1 MYHKRE
7 RVPASFQGLHSIH
20 QRTTT
25 QPKNGA
31 PFASIRATKRDKFVN
46 TWKGWHIL
54 YLLLHFLERN
64 RFSFN
69 NLLTNTLYPIQSLS
83 LPYKIYMDMLEEN
96 LLFFY
101 FMPSFILFL
110 QKRRW
115 CTFFHYYYY
124 SNFMKFMFFYLS
136 FFATKNYPRN
146 YSFYHFFITFKLI
159 SIIYSE

>member
-69 NLLTNTLYPIQSLS
+69 NLHHWLTLFIPYSRYPYPTKFIWICWK
-83 LPYKIYMDMLEEN
+83 KIYFSSILCLHSFCFYKRGDDVPFSIIIIIQILWN
-96 LLFFY
+96 LCFF
-101 FMPSFILFL
+101 I
-110 QKRRW
+110 
-115 CTFFHYYYY
+115 
-124 SNFMKFMFFYLS
+124 YLS
-136 FFATKNYPRN
+136 SQQR
-146 YSFYHFFITFKLI
+146 
-159 SIIYSE
+159 IILGIIHSTIFS